1 MDALN
6 KLLQDLGISKVKLAK
21 YLGVS
26 RQMVYNYLTFGDINN
41 WPKEK
46 KALLFQLLEIDS
58 SSFKGFDKIKVT
70 TEYMLR
76 IEKKLNN
83 TSQKEENMTNN
94 FDLSGITRDDKCL
107 LSDIVYL
114 LKEKLI
120 DGSKAE
126 KGTVQYIY
134 YLLSSMENVPEIK
147 YMLAYIAKTNGFIDP
162 DEFLYNEDKQ
172 FIFEGILYSG
182 LTLYNNGGAS
192 KSKVAESRKRFIR
205 EIELKKQEKIGR
217 TQALNTI
224 RVQALHELGYTDIN
238 KENATEVFE
247 KIAEIESRKMC
258 GIPEDKKK

>member
-26 RQMVYNYLTFGDINN
+26 RQMVYNYLTFEDINN

-94 FDLSGITRDDKCL
+94 FDLSGITRDD
-107 LSDIVYL
+107 
-114 LKEKLI
+114 
-120 DGSKAE
+120 
-126 KGTVQYIY
+126 
-134 YLLSSMENVPEIK
+134 
-147 YMLAYIAKTNGFIDP
+147 
-162 DEFLYNEDKQ
+162 
-172 FIFEGILYSG
+172 
-182 LTLYNNGGAS
+182 
-192 KSKVAESRKRFIR
+192 
-205 EIELKKQEKIGR
+205 
-217 TQALNTI
+217 
-224 RVQALHELGYTDIN
+224 
-238 KENATEVFE
+238 
-247 KIAEIESRKMC
+247 
-258 GIPEDKKK
+258 